1 MNIDR
6 RHLPAALLTFVGLV
20 AATASGIA
28 NALPLFKRRADQLV
42 IPIAGT
48 LTTATEDISLKGTA
62 RIRSTEFSDPDF
74 NGPPGAILFID
85 FLNVVG
91 AGLTSKTRF
100 FAHGENRVVRELRP
114 TDVVELTFLITPVN
128 AKATVAAIPVLATF
142 QLTFNVDQGQLTAA
156 TGSFSTPDF

>member
-6 RHLPAALLTFVGLV
+6 RYLPAALLTFAGLV
-20 AATASGIA
+20 AATTSHLARA
-28 NALPLFKRRADQLV
+28 VPLFTRRVDQLV
-42 IPIAGT
+42 VPIAGT
-48 LTTATEDISLKGTA
+48 LTTASEDINLSGAA

-74 NGPPGAILFID
+74 KGPPGAILFID
-85 FLNVVG
+85 FVNVVG
-91 AGLTSKTRF
+91 VGLTSKTRF
-100 FAHGENRVVRELRP
+100 FAHGEQQVVRELRP

-128 AKATVAAIPVLATF
+128 ARATAEAIPVLATF